1 MSETDDITGRW
12 FKQLL
17 TTLRETEL
25 EAAEAANAST
35 TQESSVGSIYHSSLG
50 GDQFENSPLDEVS

>member
-17 TTLRETEL
+17 TTLRET
-25 EAAEAANAST
+25 EAANAST

>member
-25 EAAEAANAST
+25 EAANAST